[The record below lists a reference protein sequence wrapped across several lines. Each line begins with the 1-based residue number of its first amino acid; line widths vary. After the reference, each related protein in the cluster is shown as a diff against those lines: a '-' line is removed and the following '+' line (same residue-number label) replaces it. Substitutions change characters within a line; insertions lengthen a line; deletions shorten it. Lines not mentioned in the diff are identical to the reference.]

1 MWKLPKSV
9 RAMLDLG
16 CLGLSRHCL
25 MSKSLRLALS
35 VLWTAAIAAE
45 SSAGNLS
52 FDRDI
57 HPLLDTYCFECHGA
71 AKQKGDLN
79 LESYATEGSAKLAV
93 ATWRHVQSK
102 LHNQEMPPDKSPQ
115 PSVAERERIIA
126 WIRQVRASGAPDP
139 GRVTIRRLNRAEYNN
154 TVRDLVG
161 VDIDPAKD
169 FPSDDVGEGFD
180 NNSDVLSLTPLL
192 LEKYV
197 AAAEAILD
205 KAIVNERVKMH
216 VEAENAGVLI
226 DGKVVDGVVA
236 GKEQKLTA
244 AGEVFTIV
252 HFPSDGKC
260 TIKVR
265 CGAQQAGVEPATM
278 AIRVQ
283 DQIVKTYKILSKTP
297 TIFSATTT
305 VTQGQCRIAVLF
317 TNPFTQ
323 AEAPPSVVTAIK
335 GQPAALVGKA
345 GVRSLS
351 IDWIEIQ
358 GPPMPMPPE
367 SHKRIFGSKPPPAT
381 MSRRDAAGEIVRRF
395 VARAYR
401 QPVDD
406 ATVERLMKIYD
417 LAEKEGG
424 SYEDNVKAAL
434 KTVLVS
440 PYFLFRIERD
450 QPGAKATDV
459 YPIGDYELASRLSY
473 FIWSSMPDEALF
485 EQARLGKL
493 RQPEILSQQVLRM
506 IKDTKAKGL
515 SENFAAQWL
524 QLRNLKFVEPD
535 PKLFP
540 EFDKPLLNAMLD
552 EATSFF
558 EGVMREDRSVLE
570 FLDSNYTYVNDRLA
584 KHYEIAGVTGSHMRR
599 VDLTDKNRGGVMTMA
614 GVLAVTS
621 NPNRTSPV
629 KRGRWIL
636 DQILADPAPPPP
648 PMVAKLPEEGP
659 AIENQSLR
667 QLTERHRADPSCA
680 GCHSRLDPLGF
691 GMENFDAIGRWRTSD
706 RGLPL
711 DTVGILPGNVR
722 FNGPAELKQIF
733 LNLRRDDFAKSLSEK
748 MLIFALGRNL
758 VDYDV
763 HTIDKLRESLQ
774 GNDYKLSSLILGVV
788 NSYPFLNRRN
798 FISTGD

>member
-1 MWKLPKSV
+1 
-9 RAMLDLG
+9 
-16 CLGLSRHCL
+16 
-25 MSKSLRLALS
+25 LRLALS

-71 AKQKGDLN
+71 AKQKGELN
-79 LESYATEGSAKLAV
+79 LESYATEESAKLAV

-102 LHNQEMPPDKSPQ
+102 LHNLEMPPEKSPQ
-115 PSVAERERIIA
+115 PSVAERQRIIA
-126 WIRQVRASGAPDP
+126 WIRHLRASGAPDP

-197 AAAEAILD
+197 TAAEAILD
-205 KAIVNERVKMH
+205 KAIVNERVNAH
-216 VEAENAGVLI
+216 IEAENAGVLI
-226 DGKVVDGVVA
+226 DGKVVEGAVA
-236 GKEQKLTA
+236 GKERKLTV

-265 CGAQQAGVEPATM
+265 CGAQQAGTEPATM

-283 DQIVKTYKILSKTP
+283 DQIVKTFKVLSKTP
-297 TIFSATTT
+297 TIFSATTN
-305 VTQGQCRIAVLF
+305 VVQGECRVAVLF
-317 TNPFTQ
+317 ANPFTQ
-323 AEAPPSVVTAIK
+323 AEAPPAVATAIK
-335 GQPAALVGKA
+335 GQPAAPIGKP
-345 GVRSLS
+345 GVRGLS

-358 GPPMPMPPE
+358 GPPTPMPPE
-367 SHKRIFGSKPPPAT
+367 SHKRIFGPKPPAT
-381 MSRRDAAGEIVRRF
+381 MSRRDAASGIVRRF
-395 VARAYR
+395 ITRAYR

-417 LAEKEGG
+417 LADKDGG
-424 SYEDNVKAAL
+424 SYEDNVKMAL

-450 QPGAKATDV
+450 QPDAKPTDV
-459 YPIGDYELASRLSY
+459 YPIGDFELASRLSY

-493 RQPEILSQQVLRM
+493 RQPDVLSQQVLRM
-506 IKDTKAKGL
+506 IKDPKSKGL
-515 SENFAAQWL
+515 ADNFAAQWL

-540 EFDKPLLNAMLD
+540 EFDKALLQAMLD
-552 EATSFF
+552 EATWFF
-558 EGVMREDRSVLE
+558 NGVMREDRSILE

-584 KHYEIAGVTGSHMRR
+584 KHYGIAGVTGANMRR

-711 DTVGILPGNVR
+711 DTVGVLPGKVR

-733 LNLRRDDFAKSLSEK
+733 ANSRKDDFLNCLSEK

-763 HTIDKLRESLQ
+763 HTIDKLRESLK
-774 GNDYKLSSLILGVV
+774 GNEYRFSNLIMGIVT
-788 NSYPFLNRRN
+788 SYPFLNRRN
-798 FISTGD
+798 FNGTGG